1 MVPRHLFESDA
12 SQALFFSQSNI
23 DQRIVNLKAQA
34 CLRRWSRQAIAGGR
48 RVALSLIRG
57 KHHDWL
63 SSQINFRPIGP
74 KP

>member
-23 DQRIVNLKAQA
+23 DQRIVNLKAKLVCA
-34 CLRRWSRQAIAGGR
+34 VGVVRQLPAGRARG
-48 RVALSLIRG
+48 ALAIRG

-63 SSQINFRPIGP
+63 SS
-74 KP
+74 